1 MLPMSCHVCALQCHV
16 RFPSHSCRHADGCR
30 RMAADCA
37 LPDAVAEARGCRV
50 SNSHS
55 ATECPRCRPRTVG
68 DMHSTRLPPSS
79 PPATTRRRTAGP
91 PPGPRP
97 PEAPPRV
104 RDPAPARGHG
114 ATSRRV
120 SRVAVPQNRRK
131 KVARILRSFNRV
143 SLATPHRGLARVAK
157 AQIVSPRSRHR
168 ERAATAH
175 RGDTGERCATPR
187 AHTRRVSHRGRTA
200 QRGIGGPTSTDHAP
214 GESTSASQQQQK
226 VHAHGA
232 TRSLHAHTAST
243 SRNAH
248 WLIA

>member
-120 SRVAVPQNRRK
+120 SRVAGVAPAKSRVK
-131 KVARILRSFNRV
+131 K
-143 SLATPHRGLARVAK
+143 SLEYALFFSQSG
-157 AQIVSPRSRHR
+157 I
-168 ERAATAH
+168 
-175 RGDTGERCATPR
+175 TG
-187 AHTRRVSHRGRTA
+187 H
-200 QRGIGGPTSTDHAP
+200 PTSRPCTRGQGADRKSAVP
-214 GESTSASQQQQK
+214 TS
-226 VHAHGA
+226 
-232 TRSLHAHTAST
+232 
-243 SRNAH
+243 
-248 WLIA
+248 

>member
-1 MLPMSCHVCALQCHV
+1 MSCHVCALQCHV

-37 LPDAVAEARGCRV
+37 LPGAVAESRGCRV

-120 SRVAVPQNRRK
+120 SRGSPSRK
-131 KVARILRSFNRV
+131 IVVKKSLEYSSFNRV

-175 RGDTGERCATPR
+175 RGDTGAKDARRRGHTQDASHTVGALHNAASAGPPR
-187 AHTRRVSHRGRTA
+187 QTMPQANRHLLLSSNRRSMLMARRARYMRTRRRHQETPAGS
-200 QRGIGGPTSTDHAP
+200 
-214 GESTSASQQQQK
+214 
-226 VHAHGA
+226 
-232 TRSLHAHTAST
+232 
-243 SRNAH
+243 
-248 WLIA
+248 